1 MEAYS
6 PFEFNKRSKSAA
18 AMHNLYWP
26 FAHRVL
32 TCEIFD
38 SITIKHIDRAFL
50 EPPRLV
56 LYTQRY
62 QHQILIHEIME
73 IVPHTFEWRAL
84 IDSASQFADSYRL
97 EQFVQWLIEEDQP
110 QRRNLF
116 FTVL

>member
-1 MEAYS
+1 M
-6 PFEFNKRSKSAA
+6 N
-18 AMHNLYWP
+18 NLCWP

-32 TCEIFD
+32 ICEIFD

-50 EPPRLV
+50 QPPRLV

-62 QHQILIHEIME
+62 QHQILTHEILE

-84 IDSASQFADSYRL
+84 IDSASHFADSAHL

>member
-1 MEAYS
+1 M
-6 PFEFNKRSKSAA
+6 N
-18 AMHNLYWP
+18 NLYWP
-26 FAHRVL
+26 FAHRIL

-50 EPPRLV
+50 QPPRLV

-62 QHQILIHEIME
+62 QHQILTHEIME
-73 IVPHTFEWRAL
+73 ILPQTFEWRAL
-84 IDSASQFADSYRL
+84 IDSASQFADSAYL
-97 EQFVQWLIEEDQP
+97 EQSVQWLIEEDQP